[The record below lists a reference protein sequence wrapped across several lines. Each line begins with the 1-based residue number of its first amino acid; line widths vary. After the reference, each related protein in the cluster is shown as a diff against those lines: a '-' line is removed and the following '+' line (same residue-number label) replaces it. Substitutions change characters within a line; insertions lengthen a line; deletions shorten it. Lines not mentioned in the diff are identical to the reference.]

1 MIELLTSQFPVFMF
15 LGLFVLLISG
25 FPVAFGLAAVGLG
38 FGLIGVALGLFTPVL
53 FQALPLRIFGI
64 MQNDT
69 LLAIPFFTFMG
80 IILQRSGMAEDL
92 LDTIGQLFGPVRSG
106 LAIAVVLVGA
116 LLAATTGVI
125 AAAVISMG
133 LISLPIML
141 RYGYNRSIAT
151 GSILAAGTLVQIIPP
166 SLVLIVLADQMGRS
180 VGDMYSAA
188 LKPGLILVLVYL
200 VFLAAL
206 ALIKPSAVPA
216 LPPEARVYKEADGS
230 AGYRS
235 LIVLLAGSALAGFGW
250 YSVHD
255 AVMGPLL
262 GRSDPAPADELLVL
276 SVTVASFFAL
286 IMALI
291 NHFTGLKL
299 LSVIAERVTFALI
312 PPLVLIFLVLGTIF
326 LGIATPTEGGAMGAV
341 GALIMAWSKRRL
353 TFANLGQSLDQTTRL
368 SIFVM
373 FILVGSTIF
382 SFTFNAAD
390 GHIWVESLFEQLPG
404 GQTGFLLL
412 VTLLVFVLGF
422 FLDFFEIAFIVVPLL
437 VPVANSLG
445 IDLIWFGI
453 ILAMILQTSFLTPP
467 FGFSL
472 FYLRSVAPTQDYVD
486 KVSGKVVEGIKTAQ
500 IYRGALIFVVLQ
512 VLMTLAVIFYPAHFL
527 GDYKPPVS
535 SNVEVE
541 LPMADP
547 LDESDPNADDTGE
560 SEGTD
565 GPETAEGEEG
575 QESAED
581 DPGAALLREMKQQK

>member
-1 MIELLTSQFPVFMF
+1 MIELLTSHFPVFMF
-15 LGLFVLLISG
+15 LGLFILLISG

-38 FGLIGVALGLFTPVL
+38 FGLIGVALGLFTPAL

-64 MQNDT
+64 MQNDV

-106 LAIAVVLVGA
+106 LAIAVVLVGG

-151 GSILAAGTLVQIIPP
+151 GAILAAGTLVQIIPP

-200 VFLAAL
+200 AFLAAL
-206 ALIKPSAVPA
+206 AVIKPSAVPA
-216 LPPEARVYKEADGS
+216 LPPEARVYKEANGS
-230 AGYRS
+230 IGYRS
-235 LIVLLAGSALAGFGW
+235 LLVLLGGSALAGYGW
-250 YSVHD
+250 YSIHD
-255 AVMGPLL
+255 TIMGPLL
-262 GRSDPAPADELLVL
+262 DRTDPAPADELLVL
-276 SVTVASFFAL
+276 SVTVASLFAL
-286 IMALI
+286 ITAII
-291 NHFTGLKL
+291 NYFTGLKL

-390 GHIWVESLFEQLPG
+390 GHIWVESLFEHLPG

-486 KVSGKVVEGIKTAQ
+486 KVSEKAIEGIKTSQ
-500 IYRGALIFVVLQ
+500 IYRGAFVFVVLQ
-512 VLMTLAVIFYPAHFL
+512 VLVTLAVIFYPAHFL
-527 GDYKPPVS
+527 GDYKPPAS

-541 LPMADP
+541 LPMVDP
-547 LDESDPNADDTGE
+547 LDESNPNEQNSEE
-560 SEGTD
+560 SDGTD
-565 GPETAEGEEG
+565 GSEKAEGGYEDA
-575 QESAED
+575 AEN
-581 DPGAALLREMKQQK
+581 DPAAALLREMKQQK

>member
-15 LGLFVLLISG
+15 LGLFILLISG

-38 FGLIGVALGLFTPVL
+38 FGFIGVALGLFTPEL

-64 MQNDT
+64 MQNDV

-106 LAIAVVLVGA
+106 LAIAVVLVGG

-200 VFLAAL
+200 AFLAAL
-206 ALIKPSAVPA
+206 AVIKPSAVPA
-216 LPPEARVYKEADGS
+216 LPPEARIYKEDDGS
-230 AGYRS
+230 TGYRS
-235 LIVLLAGSALAGFGW
+235 LLVLLAGSALAGYGW
-250 YSVHD
+250 YSIHD
-255 AVMGPLL
+255 TIMGPLL
-262 GRSDPAPADELLVL
+262 DRTDPAPADELVVL

-291 NHFTGLKL
+291 NYFTGLKL

-312 PPLVLIFLVLGTIF
+312 PPVVLIFLVLGTIF
-326 LGIATPTEGGAMGAV
+326 LGIATPTEGGAIGAI

-353 TFANLGQSLDQTTRL
+353 TFANLGQSLDQATRL

-390 GHIWVESLFEQLPG
+390 GHIWVESLFEDLPG

-486 KVSGKVVEGIKTAQ
+486 KVSGKTIEGIKTAQ
-500 IYRGALIFVVLQ
+500 IYRGALVFVVLQ
-512 VLMTLAVIFYPAHFL
+512 VLVTLAVIFYPAHFL
-527 GDYKPPVS
+527 GDYKPPAS
-535 SNVEVE
+535 SKVEVE
-541 LPMADP
+541 LPRADP
-547 LDESDPNADDTGE
+547 LDESNPNTQDSEESDGTYGSEKAGGE
-560 SEGTD
+560 DEG
-565 GPETAEGEEG
+565 
-575 QESAED
+575 SAEE
-581 DPGAALLREMKQQK
+581 DPAAALLREMKQQK

>member
-15 LGLFVLLISG
+15 LGLFILLISG

-38 FGLIGVALGLFTPVL
+38 FGLVGVALGLFTPAL

-64 MQNDT
+64 MQNDV

-106 LAIAVVLVGA
+106 LAIAVVLVGG

-200 VFLAAL
+200 AFLAAL
-206 ALIKPSAVPA
+206 AVIKPSAVPA
-216 LPPEARVYKEADGS
+216 LPPEARIYKEDDGS
-230 AGYRS
+230 TGYRS
-235 LIVLLAGSALAGFGW
+235 LLVLLAGSALAGYGW
-250 YSVHD
+250 YSIHD
-255 AVMGPLL
+255 TIMGPLL
-262 GRSDPAPADELLVL
+262 DRTDPAPADELVVL

-291 NHFTGLKL
+291 NYFTGLKL

-312 PPLVLIFLVLGTIF
+312 PPVVLIFLVLGTIF
-326 LGIATPTEGGAMGAV
+326 LGIATPTEGGAIGAI

-353 TFANLGQSLDQTTRL
+353 TFANLGQSLDQATRL

-390 GHIWVESLFEQLPG
+390 GHIWVESLFEDLPG

-486 KVSGKVVEGIKTAQ
+486 KVSGKTIEGIKTAQ
-500 IYRGALIFVVLQ
+500 IYRGALVFVVLQ
-512 VLMTLAVIFYPAHFL
+512 VLVTLAVIFYPAHFL
-527 GDYKPPVS
+527 GDYKPPAS
-535 SNVEVE
+535 SKVEVE
-541 LPMADP
+541 LPRADP
-547 LDESDPNADDTGE
+547 LDESNPNTQDSEE
-560 SEGTD
+560 SDGTY
-565 GPETAEGEEG
+565 GSENAEGEDEG
-575 QESAED
+575 SAEE
-581 DPGAALLREMKQQK
+581 DPAAALLREMKQQK

>member
-15 LGLFVLLISG
+15 LGLFALLISG

-38 FGLIGVALGLFTPVL
+38 FGLIGVALGLFTPAL

-141 RYGYNRSIAT
+141 RYNYNRSIAT

-206 ALIKPSAVPA
+206 AIIKPSAVPA

-230 AGYRS
+230 TGYRS
-235 LIVLLAGSALAGFGW
+235 LLVLLAGSALAGFLW

-255 AVMGPLL
+255 AIMGPLL
-262 GRSDPAPADELLVL
+262 GRTEPAPADELVVL

-286 IMALI
+286 LLALI

-341 GALIMAWSKRRL
+341 GALVMALSKRRL
-353 TFANLGQSLDQTTRL
+353 NFANLGQSLDQTTRL

-390 GHIWVESLFEQLPG
+390 GHIWVESLFEHLPG

-486 KVSGKVVEGIKTAQ
+486 KVSGKVIEGIKTAQ

-547 LDESDPNADDTGE
+547 LDESDPNAEDPAE
-560 SEGTD
+560 SD
-565 GPETAEGEEG
+565 GAVDPEKAEGEDEA
-575 QESAED
+575 SAED
-581 DPGAALLREMKQQK
+581 DPAAALLREMKQQK

>member
-1 MIELLTSQFPVFMF
+1 MTELLTSQFPVFMF

-25 FPVAFGLAAVGLG
+25 FPVAFGLAAVGLV
-38 FGLIGVALGLFTPVL
+38 FGLIGVALGLFNPSL

-188 LKPGLILVLVYL
+188 LKPGLILVMVYL

-206 ALIKPSAVPA
+206 AVIRPSAVPA
-216 LPPEARVYKEADGS
+216 LPPEARVYKESDGS
-230 AGYRS
+230 TGYRS
-235 LIVLLAGSALAGFGW
+235 LLVLLAVSALAGFGW
-250 YSVHD
+250 YSIHD

-262 GRSDPAPADELLVL
+262 GRSEPAPADELLVL
-276 SVTVASFFAL
+276 SVTISSFFAL
-286 IMALI
+286 IVAVI
-291 NHFTGLKL
+291 NHFSGLKL

-390 GHIWVESLFEQLPG
+390 GHIWVESLFDHLPG

-472 FYLRSVAPTQDYVD
+472 FYLRSVAPSQDYVD
-486 KVSGKVVEGIKTAQ
+486 KVSGRIIEGIKTAQ
-500 IYRGALIFVVLQ
+500 IYRGAIIFVVLQ
-512 VLMTLAVIFYPAHFL
+512 VMMTLAVVFYPEHFL
-527 GDYKPPVS
+527 GDYKPPVAT
-535 SNVEVE
+535 NVEVE
-541 LPMADP
+541 LPMAEP
-547 LDESDPNADDTGE
+547 LEEGAEGADSGANQDNDSETADD
-560 SEGTD
+560 
-565 GPETAEGEEG
+565 EEA
-575 QESAED
+575 SAED
-581 DPGAALLREMKQQK
+581 DPAAALLREMKAQK

>member
-1 MIELLTSQFPVFMF
+1 MIEVLAAQFPVFMF

-38 FGLIGVALGLFTPVL
+38 FGLIGVAIGLFPTVL

-69 LLAIPFFTFMG
+69 LLAIPFFTLMG

-106 LAIAVVLVGA
+106 LAIAVVLVGT

-141 RYGYNRSIAT
+141 RYGYNRSVAT

-188 LKPGLILVLVYL
+188 IKPGLILVAVYL
-200 VFLAAL
+200 VFLALL
-206 ALIKPSAVPA
+206 ALIRPSAVPA
-216 LPPEARVYKEADGS
+216 LPPEARVYKESDGS

-235 LIVLLAGSALAGFGW
+235 LLVLLSLCGLGGYLW

-255 AVMGPLL
+255 SVMGPLL
-262 GRSDPAPADELLVL
+262 GRVDPAPADEVAVL
-276 SVTVASFFAL
+276 SVTIASLLAL
-286 IMALI
+286 SIALI
-291 NHFTGLKL
+291 NRYSGLKL

-326 LGIATPTEGGAMGAV
+326 LGVATPTEGGAMGAV
-341 GALIMAWSKRRL
+341 GALLMALSKRRL
-353 TFANLGQSLDQTTRL
+353 SLATLSQSLDQTTRL
-368 SIFVM
+368 SVFVM

-404 GQTGFLLL
+404 GQTGFLIL
-412 VTLLVFVLGF
+412 VTALVFILGF
-422 FLDFFEIAFIVVPLL
+422 FLDFFEIAFIIVPLL

-453 ILAMILQTSFLTPP
+453 VLAMILQTSFLTPP

-472 FYLRSVAPTQDYVD
+472 FYLRSVAPSKGYVD
-486 KVSGKVVEGIKTAQ
+486 QVNGKLIEGIKTAE

-512 VLMTLAVIFYPAHFL
+512 VLMTLAVIFYPSHLL
-527 GDYKPPVS
+527 GNYKSASPS
-535 SNVEVE
+535 YSGGIE
-541 LPMADP
+541 LPVADP
-547 LDESDPNADDTGE
+547 LDAAIDPSDTETDSESEDTASEEESDV
-560 SEGTD
+560 
-565 GPETAEGEEG
+565 
-575 QESAED
+575 
-581 DPGAALLREMKQQK
+581 DPGAALLREMRQQK

>member
-1 MIELLTSQFPVFMF
+1 MF
-15 LGLFVLLISG
+15 LGLFILLISG

-38 FGLIGVALGLFTPVL
+38 FGLVGVALGLFTPAL

-64 MQNDT
+64 MQNDV

-106 LAIAVVLVGA
+106 LAIAVVLVGG

-200 VFLAAL
+200 AFLAAL
-206 ALIKPSAVPA
+206 AVIKPSAVPA

-230 AGYRS
+230 TGYRS
-235 LIVLLAGSALAGFGW
+235 LLVLLAGSALAGYGW
-250 YSVHD
+250 YSIHD
-255 AVMGPLL
+255 TIMGPLL
-262 GRSDPAPADELLVL
+262 DRTDPAPADELVVL

-291 NHFTGLKL
+291 NYFTGLKL

-312 PPLVLIFLVLGTIF
+312 PPVVLIFLVLGTIF
-326 LGIATPTEGGAMGAV
+326 LGIATPTEGGAIGAI

-353 TFANLGQSLDQTTRL
+353 TFANLGQSLDQATRL

-390 GHIWVESLFEQLPG
+390 GHIWVESLFEDLPG

-486 KVSGKVVEGIKTAQ
+486 KVSGKTIEGIKTAQ
-500 IYRGALIFVVLQ
+500 IYRGALVFVVLQ
-512 VLMTLAVIFYPAHFL
+512 VLVTLAVIFYPAHFL
-527 GDYKPPVS
+527 GDYKPPAS
-535 SNVEVE
+535 SKVEVE
-541 LPMADP
+541 LPRADP
-547 LDESDPNADDTGE
+547 LDESNPNTQDSEE
-560 SEGTD
+560 SDGTY
-565 GPETAEGEEG
+565 GSEKAEGEDEG
-575 QESAED
+575 SAEE
-581 DPGAALLREMKQQK
+581 DPAAALLREMKQQK

>member
-1 MIELLTSQFPVFMF
+1 MIELLTSHFPVFMF
-15 LGLFVLLISG
+15 LGLFILLISG

-38 FGLIGVALGLFTPVL
+38 FGLIGVALGLFTPAL

-64 MQNDT
+64 MQNDV

-106 LAIAVVLVGA
+106 LAIAVVLVGG

-151 GSILAAGTLVQIIPP
+151 GAILAAGTLVQIIPP

-200 VFLAAL
+200 AFLAAL
-206 ALIKPSAVPA
+206 AVIKPSAVPA
-216 LPPEARVYKEADGS
+216 LPPEARVYKEANGS
-230 AGYRS
+230 TGYRS
-235 LIVLLAGSALAGFGW
+235 LLVLLGGSALAGYGW
-250 YSVHD
+250 YSIHD
-255 AVMGPLL
+255 TIMGPLL
-262 GRSDPAPADELLVL
+262 DRTDPAPADELLVL
-276 SVTVASFFAL
+276 SVTVASLFAL
-286 IMALI
+286 ITAII
-291 NHFTGLKL
+291 NYFTGLKL

-353 TFANLGQSLDQTTRL
+353 TFANLGQSLDQATRL

-390 GHIWVESLFEQLPG
+390 GHIWVESLFEHLPG

-486 KVSGKVVEGIKTAQ
+486 KVSEKAIEGIKTSQ
-500 IYRGALIFVVLQ
+500 IYRGAFVFVVLQ
-512 VLMTLAVIFYPAHFL
+512 VLVTLAVIFYPAHFL
-527 GDYKPPVS
+527 GDYKPPAS

-541 LPMADP
+541 LPMVDP
-547 LDESDPNADDTGE
+547 LDESNPNEQNSEE
-560 SEGTD
+560 SDGTD
-565 GPETAEGEEG
+565 GSEKAEGGYEDA
-575 QESAED
+575 AEN
-581 DPGAALLREMKQQK
+581 DPAAALLREMKQQK

>member
-15 LGLFVLLISG
+15 LGLFILLISG

-38 FGLIGVALGLFTPVL
+38 FGLIGVALGLFTPAL

-188 LKPGLILVLVYL
+188 LKPGLILVSVYL
-200 VFLAAL
+200 VFLAVL
-206 ALIKPSAVPA
+206 AVLRPSAVPA

-235 LIVLLAGSALAGFGW
+235 LLALLAVSALAGYGW
-250 YSVHD
+250 YTIHD
-255 AVMGPLL
+255 TVMGPLL
-262 GRSDPAPADELLVL
+262 GRTDPAPADELVVL

-286 IMALI
+286 LVALV

-390 GHIWVESLFEQLPG
+390 GHFWVESLFEHLPG

-472 FYLRSVAPTQDYVD
+472 FYLRSVAPAQDYVD
-486 KVSGKVVEGIKTAQ
+486 KVSGKVIEGIKTAQ

-512 VLMTLAVIFYPAHFL
+512 VLMTLAVVFYPAQFL
-527 GDYKPPVS
+527 GDYKAPVS
-535 SNVEVE
+535 SNVEIE

-547 LDESDPNADDTGE
+547 LDESDQNAEDSGE
-560 SEGTD
+560 SDAAD
-565 GPETAEGEEG
+565 GSETAEGEE
-575 QESAED
+575 ETAAED
-581 DPGAALLREMKQQK
+581 DPAAALLREMKQQR

>member
-1 MIELLTSQFPVFMF
+1 VIELLTSQFPVFMF
-15 LGLFVLLISG
+15 LGLFILLLSG

-38 FGLIGVALGLFTPVL
+38 FGFIGVALGLFTPVL

-64 MQNDT
+64 MQNDV

-180 VGDMYSAA
+180 VGDMYIAA

-200 VFLAAL
+200 AFLAAL
-206 ALIKPSAVPA
+206 AVIKPSAVPA
-216 LPPEARVYKEADGS
+216 LPPETRIYKEADGS

-235 LIVLLAGSALAGFGW
+235 LLVLLAGSALAGFGW

-255 AVMGPLL
+255 AIMGPLL

-291 NHFTGLKL
+291 NYFTGLKL

-390 GHIWVESLFEQLPG
+390 GHIWVESLFEKLPG

-412 VTLLVFVLGF
+412 VTVLVFVLGF
-422 FLDFFEIAFIVVPLL
+422 FLDFFEIAFIIVPLL

-512 VLMTLAVIFYPAHFL
+512 VLMTLAVVFYPAHFL
-527 GDYKPPVS
+527 GDYKSPVS
-535 SNVEVE
+535 SNEEVE

-547 LDESDPNADDTGE
+547 LDESDPNADDTRE

-565 GPETAEGEEG
+565 GSEKAEGED
-575 QESAED
+575 ED
-581 DPGAALLREMKQQK
+581 SEEEDPASALLREMKQQK